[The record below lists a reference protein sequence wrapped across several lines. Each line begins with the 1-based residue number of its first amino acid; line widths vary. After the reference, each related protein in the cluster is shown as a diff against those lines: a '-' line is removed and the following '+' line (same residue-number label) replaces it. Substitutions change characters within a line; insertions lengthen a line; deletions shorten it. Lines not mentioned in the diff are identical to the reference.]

1 MDYVVIHPHVE
12 LGEGHSLGNFVL
24 LGEPPRGAQPGEIPL
39 IIGARATIRSHTT
52 IYAGNRIGSD
62 FQSGHHVLIRESNSI
77 GDNVS
82 VGTGTVIE
90 HHVTIAEKVRI
101 HSQAFIP
108 EYTTIERGAW
118 VGPNVVITNARY
130 PNTPST
136 KHELRGAHLEE
147 GCMIG
152 ANSTLLPGVRIGK
165 FALVGAG
172 SVVTRDVSP
181 GAVVVGNPA
190 VSKGSTQDIE
200 QYKFLFAQKGVV

>member
-12 LGEGHSLGNFVL
+12 LGEGYSLGHFVL
-24 LGEPPRGAQPGEIPL
+24 LGEAPRGAKPGEIAL
-39 IIGARATIRSHTT
+39 VIGPRATIRSHTT
-52 IYAGNRIGSD
+52 IYAGNQIGAD
-62 FQSGHHVLIRESNSI
+62 FQSGHHVLIRENNTI

-82 VGTGTVIE
+82 IGTGTVIE

-118 VGPNVVITNARY
+118 IGPNVVITNARY

-136 KHELRGAHLEE
+136 KHELCGAYLEE

-165 FALVGAG
+165 HALIGAG
-172 SVVTRDVSP
+172 SVVTKDVP
-181 GAVVVGNPA
+181 AGAVVVGNPA
-190 VSKGSTQDIE
+190 VAKGSTQDIE
-200 QYKFLFAQKGVV
+200 QYKFLFNK